1 LNLERGSVG
10 EAITDRYWQ
19 IRYKGYRWVSLSLIH
34 RETLSTLHI
43 FTRFVEASKCCQIA
57 YNEKLTR
64 SGNCVSFSGLD
75 HKALNVPCDW
85 NPAIQYNYLKN
96 ISTSSAYIS
105 RYNCVSLYG
114 IFCLNVHQLE
124 SLMKA
129 TKYIKAKISKK
140 IWHTVKLP

>member
-1 LNLERGSVG
+1 MNLERGSVG

-34 RETLSTLHI
+34 RETLSTLHM

-57 YNEKLTR
+57 YNENLLLALVT
-64 SGNCVSFSGLD
+64 VFLFGLD

-85 NPAIQYNYLKN
+85 TDPAIQYNYLKN

-105 RYNCVSLYG
+105 RCDCVSL
-114 IFCLNVHQLE
+114 IRHFLFECAPIRKPDE
-124 SLMKA
+124 S
-129 TKYIKAKISKK
+129 YKIY
-140 IWHTVKLP
+140 